1 MFGLVLAVV
10 VLGER
15 RTSRIS
21 LLEASKEV
29 PKGRRAVVHVVDRR
43 HVDDGEY
50 RRESRQALT
59 GSSVED
65 TR

>member
-15 RTSRIS
+15 RTSRIL

-43 HVDDGEY
+43 HVDDG
-50 RRESRQALT
+50 
-59 GSSVED
+59 
-65 TR
+65 